1 MKLIIAGGR
10 NYRLNAHDQAKL
22 DCLLS
27 EVTEV
32 VSGGATGAGA
42 AGEEWAGRHGLP
54 VRRFP
59 ADWARHGK
67 KAGPIRNRIMAEY
80 AGAVV
85 PFPGGRGTENM
96 HNEAVRCGLRV
107 FDWRNGQRNE
117 VRNHG

>member
-1 MKLIIAGGR
+1 MEA
-10 NYRLNAHDQAKL
+10 Q
-22 DCLLS
+22 
-27 EVTEV
+27 
-32 VSGGATGAGA
+32 TGAGA

-96 HNEAVRCGLRV
+96 HNDVVYRQ
-107 FDWRNGQRNE
+107 NGHHFGRP
-117 VRNHG
+117 VGTT